1 MQNYLDIKKI
11 QDLRNKNRYSSKQTI
26 INRSKNVD
34 INTLLNR
41 IKLNEKNKTKENLIF
56 LAIGLASISALGLFL
71 LL

>member
-41 IKLNEKNKTKENLIF
+41 VKLNEKNKTKENLIF
-56 LAIGLASISALGLFL
+56 LAIGLASISAIGLFL
-71 LL
+71 LI

>member
-11 QDLRNKNRYSSKQTI
+11 HNLRNKNRYSSKQTN

-41 IKLNEKNKTKENLIF
+41 VKLNEKNKTKENLIF
-56 LAIGLASISALGLFL
+56 LAIGLASISAIGLFL

>member
-11 QDLRNKNRYSSKQTI
+11 QNLRNKYKNSLQQTYTT
-26 INRSKNVD
+26 RSKSVD

-41 IKLNEKNKTKENLIF
+41 VKMNEKNKTKENLIF
-56 LAIGLASISALGLFL
+56 LAIGLASISAVGLFL

>member
-11 QDLRNKNRYSSKQTI
+11 HDLRNKNRYSSKQTI

-41 IKLNEKNKTKENLIF
+41 VKLNEKNKTKENLIF

>member
-11 QDLRNKNRYSSKQTI
+11 QDLRNKNRYSSKQTN

-41 IKLNEKNKTKENLIF
+41 VKLNEKNKTKENLIF
-56 LAIGLASISALGLFL
+56 LAIGLASISAIGLFL

>member
-41 IKLNEKNKTKENLIF
+41 VKLNEKNKTKENLIF
-56 LAIGLASISALGLFL
+56 LAIGLASISAIGLFL

>member
-11 QDLRNKNRYSSKQTI
+11 HDLRNKNRYSSKQTI

-41 IKLNEKNKTKENLIF
+41 VKLNEKNKTKENLIF
-56 LAIGLASISALGLFL
+56 LAIGLASISAIGLFL